1 MTDSDSPAGPVLA
14 RPPVTTIPGPFVHGE
29 VVKTAVSDPLK
40 PGWQTSE
47 FWTKIAAFALS
58 MLLASGAIT
67 NNVVLAAIGIAAN
80 MIGASVY
87 TMSRTKLKLEAIR
100 GPEEPL

>member
-1 MTDSDSPAGPVLA
+1 MTDSDSPTGPSLVHGPVF
-14 RPPVTTIPGPFVHGE
+14 TGPTVL
-29 VVKTAVSDPLK
+29 KTAVSDPLK

-47 FWTKIAAFALS
+47 FWTKLVAFGLS

-67 NNVVLAAIGIAAN
+67 NNAVLAAIGIAAN
-80 MIGASVY
+80 MLGASVY